1 MISEPGNIE
10 QWIQNIEK
18 LIVDKALQKSIQNE
32 MKNVIMTL
40 DWEKSVEKLEKIFS
54 QQEG

>member
-1 MISEPGNIE
+1 MISEPGHIEQMIRNIE
-10 QWIQNIEK
+10 E
-18 LIVDKALQKSIQNE
+18 LIVDKTLQKSIQNE
-32 MKNVIMTL
+32 MKNVIITL

>member
-10 QWIQNIEK
+10 QMIQNIEK